1 MEKIWIV
8 VADGVRARLF
18 QAEKRTGPLIERKD
32 IANPDARLPER
43 ELVTDTRGR
52 GNGGATSERR
62 HAYGEDYD
70 EHDRQRAIF
79 AKDLAKR
86 LEKLRAKGELELL
99 YVIAEPGFLGLL
111 RGEMGKQLTSCV
123 KGELHQRITNEKVE
137 EIRELLPKDMR
148 GLGG

>member
-8 VADGVRARLF
+8 VADGGRARLF
-18 QAEKRTGPLIERKD
+18 QAEKRTGPLVERHD

-52 GNGGATSERR
+52 GGASGNQDRR

-70 EHDRQRAIF
+70 EHDRQKAVF

-111 RGEMGKQLTSCV
+111 RGEMGKSLTACV
-123 KGELHQRITNEKVE
+123 KGEIHHRITTDKVE
-137 EIRELLPKDMR
+137 EIREMLPKDMR
-148 GLGG
+148 GLGN

>member
-18 QAEKRTGPLIERKD
+18 QAEKRTGPLVERND

-52 GNGGATSERR
+52 GNGGSGGDRR

-70 EHDRQRAIF
+70 EHDRQKALF
-79 AKDLAKR
+79 AKDLGRR

-111 RGEMGKQLTSCV
+111 RREMGKQLAACV
-123 KGELHQRITNEKVE
+123 KGELNQRITTDKVE
-137 EIRELLPKDMR
+137 EIREMLPKDMR
-148 GLGG
+148 GLGA